1 MQGSEPLEFGQYYH
15 IYNRGINGCDLFTSE
30 ENYQYFLNL
39 YEKHIDPIA
48 ETFAWV
54 LMPNHFHILIRL
66 KDEICYKYT
75 NANRS
80 IDAVRFNEIKW
91 ETKNL
96 SASARPDSVK
106 IPKPHLHFSHF
117 FNAYT
122 KNLNKRNKRHGSLFE
137 RAFKRKLI
145 SDEAYFK
152 NLVLY
157 IHCNPVHHG
166 FCEHPIEY
174 GWSSYLSCI
183 SSKCTKIRREVVL
196 EWFYDKENFEYCH
209 EQLMPVD
216 EMEEYLEL

>member
-96 SASARPDSVK
+96 TALKYRNRTFTFRTSLMHTPK
-106 IPKPHLHFSHF
+106 I
-117 FNAYT
+117 
-122 KNLNKRNKRHGSLFE
+122 
-137 RAFKRKLI
+137 
-145 SDEAYFK
+145 
-152 NLVLY
+152 
-157 IHCNPVHHG
+157 
-166 FCEHPIEY
+166 
-174 GWSSYLSCI
+174 
-183 SSKCTKIRREVVL
+183 
-196 EWFYDKENFEYCH
+196 
-209 EQLMPVD
+209 
-216 EMEEYLEL
+216 